1 MNTVHPHLRHNLTNS
16 VNGNDNVNDNDND
29 NVNDSRFD
37 WAGQIKLAIVLS
49 VVAALT
55 TITLAGRVAEPV
67 LIVGVIVVASFA
79 GWARVQPAPQAER
92 QLIRIPVRHR

>member
-1 MNTVHPHLRHNLTNS
+1 MNNVHPHLQHNVTNNS
-16 VNGNDNVNDNDND
+16 NAG
-29 NVNDSRFD
+29 RFD

-49 VVAALT
+49 VVAAIT
-55 TITLAGRVAEPV
+55 AITLAGRVADPV

-79 GWARVQPAPQAER
+79 GWARVEPTRQPERQPER

>member
-1 MNTVHPHLRHNLTNS
+1 MNTVHPHLQHNVTN
-16 VNGNDNVNDNDND
+16 NGNNAG
-29 NVNDSRFD
+29 RFD

-49 VVAALT
+49 VVAAIT
-55 TITLAGRVAEPV
+55 AITLAGRVADPV

-79 GWARVQPAPQAER
+79 GWARVEPTRQPERQPER

>member
-1 MNTVHPHLRHNLTNS
+1 MNAVHPSSH
-16 VNGNDNVNDNDND
+16 VN
-29 NVNDSRFD
+29 RFD

-49 VVAALT
+49 VVAAIT
-55 TITLAGRVAEPV
+55 AITLANRVAEPV

-79 GWARVQPAPQAER
+79 GWARVQPTPRPERRPER

>member
-16 VNGNDNVNDNDND
+16 VNDNDNDNV

-49 VVAALT
+49 LVAALT

-92 QLIRIPVRHR
+92 QLICIPVRHR